1 MMVLDADSNA
11 GILDTHIG
19 VTSFMV
25 TMVIADD
32 DLSWWS
38 GDWKNLW
45 QELRGF
51 EAKMRDDPEG
61 FSWNWR
67 KAFSLVLVVPPRL
80 PARSLGRPR
89 RPKGEC

>member
-38 GDWKNLW
+38 EDWKNF
-45 QELRGF
+45 G
-51 EAKMRDDPEG
+51 K
-61 FSWNWR
+61 N
-67 KAFSLVLVVPPRL
+67 
-80 PARSLGRPR
+80 
-89 RPKGEC
+89 

>member
-38 GDWKNLW
+38 EDWKKLW
-45 QELRGF
+45 QELRGLKQKS
-51 EAKMRDDPEG
+51 ETTQKGLAGIGEMP
-61 FSWNWR
+61 
-67 KAFSLVLVVPPRL
+67 
-80 PARSLGRPR
+80 SLG
-89 RPKGEC
+89 GSDS